1 MPIIVYRPISFVLI
15 DREITDITTIRKN
28 KIAIETPLLSEL
40 IAAGSGFY
48 FRERRV
54 AHETDPLLCKKVK
67 LLKYTSTLMEAWRL
81 SISGVSYTLIS
92 SCPYHLD
99 SHLMNTILKTLQ
111 RPLEYLRQSVTG
123 SAVSASPCFWAFKIL
138 QQSYMDLI
146 EQKIESGAYRD
157 ICRSKTERFFD
168 RMELGFCSEWC
179 SKTEN
184 AKIEELQTK
193 NREILNEKNRYLTI
207 FETIHAPVVLIN
219 EENRVE
225 NYNQAWNEL
234 FEESSIPGSI
244 YYNRDIKPGKKVPGF
259 MDVILPV
266 LRDDINDYTLEKQLV
281 TKNGVRTFQ
290 IRIKRMLDI
299 SEKNR
304 GLVIILNDITD
315 IKKAEKD
322 KVRKEKLEGV
332 LEMAGAVCHE
342 INQPLQVVMG
352 QSEIIK
358 MITAKDAPIQKN
370 LNTIVAQTEKMGE
383 ITKKLMNITKYETK
397 PYLKGTI
404 INNDKASPDKN
415 SSG

>member
-1 MPIIVYRPISFVLI
+1 
-15 DREITDITTIRKN
+15 
-28 KIAIETPLLSEL
+28 
-40 IAAGSGFY
+40 
-48 FRERRV
+48 
-54 AHETDPLLCKKVK
+54 
-67 LLKYTSTLMEAWRL
+67 
-81 SISGVSYTLIS
+81 
-92 SCPYHLD
+92 
-99 SHLMNTILKTLQ
+99 
-111 RPLEYLRQSVTG
+111 
-123 SAVSASPCFWAFKIL
+123 
-138 QQSYMDLI
+138 MDLI